1 MYKITRNGGASI
13 GMTERPTYITKAP
26 NGCFILCPDDE
37 AMGIAFE
44 GQVYHLLGRDALED
58 VETVMLEEVDGGGEI
73 RKASETGGLMFVTLA
88 EGGQID
94 EVTAAEHTELFAPWA
109 CPVSYAVE
117 QIRQHGGKL
126 YKCQQ
131 AHTSQEGWT
140 PDAAPSLWVAISDPA
155 EEWPA
160 WSQPIG
166 AQDAYPLGA
175 KVSHKEKRWISTA
188 DNNVWE
194 PGVYGWEEAQ
204 EDGI

>member
-1 MYKITRNGGASI
+1 MSYKTRNG
-13 GMTERPTYITKAP
+13 
-26 NGCFILCPDDE
+26 CLVLCPENE
-37 AMGIAFE
+37 ATGIAWE
-44 GQVYHLLGRDALED
+44 GKVYGLLGREELPGVPAI
-58 VETVMLEEVDGGGEI
+58 MLEQVDGGGELY
-73 RKASETGGLMFVTLA
+73 KASETGGIMFVTLA

-94 EVTAAEHTELFAPWA
+94 PATAAEHTELFAPWA
-109 CPVSYAVE
+109 CPVSYAVG
-117 QIRQHGGKL
+117 QIRQHGGRL
-126 YKCQQ
+126 YKCLQ

-175 KVSHKEKRWISTA
+175 RVSHKEKRWISTA

>member
-1 MYKITRNGGASI
+1 MYRITKDGASL
-13 GMTERPTYITKAP
+13 GMTEAPTYIKQAP
-26 NGCFILCPDDE
+26 NGCLVLCPENE
-37 AMGIAFE
+37 AMGIAHE
-44 GQVYHLLGRDALED
+44 GQVYSLLGREPLPDAP
-58 VETVMLEEVDGGGEI
+58 TIMLEQVDGGAEVQ
-73 RKASETGGLMFVTLA
+73 KASETGGIMFVTLA

-94 EVTAAEHTELFAPWA
+94 PATAAEHTELFAPWA
-109 CPVSYAVE
+109 CPVNYTAG

-126 YKCQQ
+126 YKCLQ
-131 AHTSQEGWT
+131 AHASQEGWT

>member
-1 MYKITRNGGASI
+1 MYRITKDGASL
-13 GMTERPTYITKAP
+13 GMTEAPTYIKQAP
-26 NGCFILCPDDE
+26 NGCLVLCPENE
-37 AMGIAFE
+37 AMGIAHE
-44 GQVYHLLGRDALED
+44 GQGYSLLGREPLPDAP
-58 VETVMLEEVDGGGEI
+58 TIMLEQVDGGGELY
-73 RKASETGGLMFVTLA
+73 KASETGGIMFVTLA

-94 EVTAAEHTELFAPWA
+94 HATAAEHTELFAPWA
-109 CPVSYAVE
+109 CPVSYAVG

-126 YKCQQ
+126 YKCLQ

-175 KVSHKEKRWISTA
+175 RVSHKEKRWISTA

>member
-1 MYKITRNGGASI
+1 MFRITKDGASL
-13 GMTERPTYITKAP
+13 GMTEAPTYIKRAP
-26 NGCFILCPDDE
+26 NGCLVLCPENE
-37 AMGIAFE
+37 ATGIAWE
-44 GQVYHLLGRDALED
+44 GKVYGLLELY
-58 VETVMLEEVDGGGEI
+58 
-73 RKASETGGLMFVTLA
+73 KASETGGIMFVTLA

-94 EVTAAEHTELFAPWA
+94 HATAAEHTELFAPWA
-109 CPVSYAVE
+109 CPVSYAVG

-126 YKCQQ
+126 YKCLQ

-175 KVSHKEKRWISTA
+175 RVSHKEKRWISTA

-204 EDGI
+204 EDGV

>member
-1 MYKITRNGGASI
+1 MYRITKDGASL
-13 GMTERPTYITKAP
+13 GMTEAPTYIKKAP
-26 NGCFILCPDDE
+26 NGCLVLCPENE
-37 AMGIAFE
+37 AMGIAHE
-44 GQVYHLLGRDALED
+44 GQVYSLLGREPLPDAP
-58 VETVMLEEVDGGGEI
+58 TIMLEQVDGGAEVQ
-73 RKASETGGLMFVTLA
+73 KASETGGIMFVTLA

-94 EVTAAEHTELFAPWA
+94 PATAAEHTELFAPWA
-109 CPVSYAVE
+109 CPVNYTAG

-126 YKCQQ
+126 YKCLQ
-131 AHTSQEGWT
+131 AHASQEGWT

>member
-1 MYKITRNGGASI
+1 MYRITKDGASL
-13 GMTERPTYITKAP
+13 GMTEAPTYIKKAP
-26 NGCFILCPDDE
+26 NGCLVLCPESE
-37 AMGIAFE
+37 AEGIAWE
-44 GQVYHLLGRDALED
+44 GGVYHLLGREELSDAP
-58 VETVMLEEVDGGGEI
+58 TIMLVEVDGGSEVQ
-73 RKASETGGLMFVTLA
+73 KAGETGSIMFVTLA

-94 EVTAAEHTELFAPWA
+94 HATAAEHTELFAPWA
-109 CPVSYAVE
+109 CPVSYAVG

-126 YKCQQ
+126 YKCLQ
-131 AHTSQEGWT
+131 AHASQEGWT

-175 KVSHKEKRWISTA
+175 KVSHGGDHWVSST

-194 PGVYGWEEAQ
+194 PGVYGWEEAA
-204 EDGI
+204 EDGA

>member
-1 MYKITRNGGASI
+1 MYRITKDGASL
-13 GMTERPTYITKAP
+13 GMTEAPTYIKQAP
-26 NGCFILCPDDE
+26 NGCLVLCPENE
-37 AMGIAFE
+37 AMGLAHE
-44 GQVYHLLGRDALED
+44 GQVYSLLGREPLPDAP
-58 VETVMLEEVDGGGEI
+58 TIMLEQVDGGAEVQ
-73 RKASETGGLMFVTLA
+73 KASETGGIMFVTLA

-94 EVTAAEHTELFAPWA
+94 PATAAEHTELFAPWA
-109 CPVSYAVE
+109 CPVNYTAG

-126 YKCQQ
+126 YKCLQ
-131 AHTSQEGWT
+131 AHASQEGWT

>member
-1 MYKITRNGGASI
+1 MFRITKDGASL
-13 GMTERPTYITKAP
+13 GMTEAPTYIKRAP
-26 NGCFILCPDDE
+26 NGCLVLCPENE
-37 AMGIAFE
+37 AMGIAWE
-44 GQVYHLLGRDALED
+44 GKVYGLLGREELPGVPAI
-58 VETVMLEEVDGGGEI
+58 MLEQVDGGGELY
-73 RKASETGGLMFVTLA
+73 KASETGGIMFVTLA

-94 EVTAAEHTELFAPWA
+94 HATAAEHTELFAPWA
-109 CPVSYAVE
+109 CPVSYAVG

-126 YKCQQ
+126 YKCLQ

-204 EDGI
+204 EDGV

>member
-1 MYKITRNGGASI
+1 MYRITKDGASL
-13 GMTERPTYITKAP
+13 GMTEAPTYIKQAP
-26 NGCFILCPDDE
+26 NGCLVLCPENE
-37 AMGIAFE
+37 ATGIAHE
-44 GQVYHLLGRDALED
+44 GRVFHLLGREGVPDAP
-58 VETVMLEEVDGGGEI
+58 TVMLEQVDGGGEI

-94 EVTAAEHTELFAPWA
+94 PATAGEHTELFAPWA
-109 CPVSYAVE
+109 CPVNYTTG
-117 QIRQHGGKL
+117 QIRQHGGRL
-126 YKCQQ
+126 YKCLQG
-131 AHTSQEGWT
+131 HTSQEGWQ
-140 PDAAPSLWVAISDPA
+140 PDTAPSLWAQIADPA

-175 KVSHKEKRWISTA
+175 RVSHEEKRWLSTA

-204 EDGI
+204 EDGA

>member
-1 MYKITRNGGASI
+1 MYRITKDGASL
-13 GMTERPTYITKAP
+13 GMTEAPTYIKQAP
-26 NGCFILCPDDE
+26 NGCLVLCQENE
-37 AMGIAFE
+37 ATGIAWE
-44 GQVYHLLGRDALED
+44 GKVYGLLGREELPGVPAI
-58 VETVMLEEVDGGGEI
+58 MLEQVDGGGELY
-73 RKASETGGLMFVTLA
+73 KASETGGIMFVTLA

-94 EVTAAEHTELFAPWA
+94 HATAAEHTELFAPWA
-109 CPVSYAVE
+109 CPVSYAVG

-126 YKCQQ
+126 YKCLQ

-175 KVSHKEKRWISTA
+175 RVSHKEKRWISTA

>member
-1 MYKITRNGGASI
+1 MYRITKDGASL
-13 GMTERPTYITKAP
+13 GMTEAPTYIKQAP
-26 NGCFILCPDDE
+26 NGCLVLCPENE
-37 AMGIAFE
+37 AMGIAHE
-44 GQVYHLLGRDALED
+44 GQVYSLLGREPLPDAP
-58 VETVMLEEVDGGGEI
+58 TIMLEQVDGGAEVQ
-73 RKASETGGLMFVTLA
+73 KASETGGIMFVTLA

-94 EVTAAEHTELFAPWA
+94 PATAAEHTELFAPWA
-109 CPVSYAVE
+109 CPVNYTAG

-126 YKCQQ
+126 YKCLQ
-131 AHTSQEGWT
+131 AHASQEGWT

-175 KVSHKEKRWISTA
+175 RVSHKEKRWISTA

-204 EDGI
+204 EDGV

>member
-1 MYKITRNGGASI
+1 MFRITKDGASL
-13 GMTERPTYITKAP
+13 GMTEAPTYIKRAP
-26 NGCFILCPDDE
+26 NGCLVLCPENE
-37 AMGIAFE
+37 ATGISWE
-44 GQVYHLLGRDALED
+44 GKVYGLLGREELPGVPAI
-58 VETVMLEEVDGGGEI
+58 MLEQVDGGGELY
-73 RKASETGGLMFVTLA
+73 KASETGGIMFVTLA

-94 EVTAAEHTELFAPWA
+94 HATAAEHTELFAPWA
-109 CPVSYAVE
+109 CPVSYAVG

-126 YKCQQ
+126 YKCLQ

-175 KVSHKEKRWISTA
+175 RVSHKEKRWISTA

-204 EDGI
+204 EDGV

>member
-1 MYKITRNGGASI
+1 MYRITKDGASL
-13 GMTERPTYITKAP
+13 GMTEAPTYIKQAP
-26 NGCFILCPDDE
+26 NGCLVLCPENE
-37 AMGIAFE
+37 AMGIAHE
-44 GQVYHLLGRDALED
+44 GQVYSLLGREPLPDAP
-58 VETVMLEEVDGGGEI
+58 TIMLEQVDGGAEVQ
-73 RKASETGGLMFVTLA
+73 KASETGGIMFVTLA

-94 EVTAAEHTELFAPWA
+94 PATAAEHTELFAPWA
-109 CPVSYAVE
+109 CPVNYTAG

-126 YKCQQ
+126 YKCLQ
-131 AHTSQEGWT
+131 AHASQEGWT

-204 EDGI
+204 EDGV

>member
-1 MYKITRNGGASI
+1 MYRITKDGASL
-13 GMTERPTYITKAP
+13 GMTEAPTYIKQAP
-26 NGCFILCPDDE
+26 NGCLVLCPENE
-37 AMGIAFE
+37 AMGIAHE
-44 GQVYHLLGRDALED
+44 GQVYSLLGREPLPDAP
-58 VETVMLEEVDGGGEI
+58 TIMLEQVDGGAEVQ
-73 RKASETGGLMFVTLA
+73 KASETGGIMVVTLA

-94 EVTAAEHTELFAPWA
+94 PATAAEHTELFAPWA
-109 CPVSYAVE
+109 CPVNYTAG

-126 YKCQQ
+126 YKCLQ
-131 AHTSQEGWT
+131 AHASQEGWT

>member
-1 MYKITRNGGASI
+1 MFRITKDGASL
-13 GMTERPTYITKAP
+13 GMTEAPTYIKQAP
-26 NGCFILCPDDE
+26 NGCLVLCPENE
-37 AMGIAFE
+37 AMGIAHE
-44 GQVYHLLGRDALED
+44 GQVYSLLGREPLPDAP
-58 VETVMLEEVDGGGEI
+58 TIMLEQVDGGGELY
-73 RKASETGGLMFVTLA
+73 KASETGGIMFVTLA

-94 EVTAAEHTELFAPWA
+94 HATAAEHTELFTPWA
-109 CPVSYAVE
+109 CPVSYAVG

-126 YKCQQ
+126 YKCLQ

-175 KVSHKEKRWISTA
+175 RVSHKEKRWISTA

-204 EDGI
+204 EDGV

>member
-1 MYKITRNGGASI
+1 VYRITKDGASL
-13 GMTERPTYITKAP
+13 GMTEAPTYIKQAP
-26 NGCFILCPDDE
+26 NGCLVLCPENE
-37 AMGIAFE
+37 AMGIAHE
-44 GQVYHLLGRDALED
+44 GQVYSLLGREPLPDAP
-58 VETVMLEEVDGGGEI
+58 TIMLEQVDGGAEVQ
-73 RKASETGGLMFVTLA
+73 KASETGGIMFVTLA

-94 EVTAAEHTELFAPWA
+94 PATAAEHTELFAPWA
-109 CPVSYAVE
+109 CPVNYTAG

-126 YKCQQ
+126 YKCLQ
-131 AHTSQEGWT
+131 AHASQEGWT

>member
-1 MYKITRNGGASI
+1 MFRITKDGASL
-13 GMTERPTYITKAP
+13 GMTEAPTYIKQAP
-26 NGCFILCPDDE
+26 NGCLVLCPENE
-37 AMGIAFE
+37 ATGIAWE
-44 GQVYHLLGRDALED
+44 GKVYGLLGREELPGVPAI
-58 VETVMLEEVDGGGEI
+58 MLEQVDGGGELY
-73 RKASETGGLMFVTLA
+73 KASETGGIMFVTLA

-94 EVTAAEHTELFAPWA
+94 HATAAEHTELFAPWA
-109 CPVSYAVE
+109 CPVNYTAG

-126 YKCQQ
+126 YKCLQ
-131 AHTSQEGWT
+131 AHASQEGWT

-175 KVSHKEKRWISTA
+175 RVSHKEKRWISTA

>member
-1 MYKITRNGGASI
+1 MYRITKDGASL
-13 GMTERPTYITKAP
+13 GMTEAPTYIKQAP
-26 NGCFILCPDDE
+26 NGCLVLCPENE
-37 AMGIAFE
+37 AMGIAHE
-44 GQVYHLLGRDALED
+44 GQVYSLLGREPLPDAP
-58 VETVMLEEVDGGGEI
+58 TIMLEQVDGGAEVQ
-73 RKASETGGLMFVTLA
+73 KASETGGIMFVTLA
-88 EGGQID
+88 ECGQID
-94 EVTAAEHTELFAPWA
+94 PATAAEHTELFAPWA
-109 CPVSYAVE
+109 CPVNYTAG

-126 YKCQQ
+126 YKCLQ
-131 AHTSQEGWT
+131 AHASQEGWT

>member
-1 MYKITRNGGASI
+1 MYRITKDGASL
-13 GMTERPTYITKAP
+13 GMTEAPTYIKQAP
-26 NGCFILCPDDE
+26 NGCLVLCPENE
-37 AMGIAFE
+37 AMGIAHE
-44 GQVYHLLGRDALED
+44 GQVYSLLGREPLPDAP
-58 VETVMLEEVDGGGEI
+58 TIMLEQVDGGAEVQ
-73 RKASETGGLMFVTLA
+73 KASETGGIMFVTLA

-94 EVTAAEHTELFAPWA
+94 PATAAEHTELFAPWA
-109 CPVSYAVE
+109 CPVNYTAG

-126 YKCQQ
+126 YKCLQ
-131 AHTSQEGWT
+131 AHASQEGWT
-140 PDAAPSLWVAISDPA
+140 PDAAPSLGVAISDPA

-204 EDGI
+204 EDGV